1 MLKDIG
7 RLIKNSLK
15 IIIPS
20 SFIAIY
26 KRIRRMMF
34 YTTYDSSAY
43 WRKRASEPDQAAVM
57 WKNQEYNDLYRI
69 LQKKIIEPYVSSLTS
84 GSKVLDIGCGIGV
97 VSEMI
102 LAINPNVI
110 IDAVD
115 FQEMIQV
122 ASAKISKNNINF
134 ISSSAEAYKIQDE
147 TYDMIISSGCYSAI
161 RNIKALEQSLM
172 NGCQMLKKGA
182 IMLLIDPFHK
192 WNYLARAKYSSKQV
206 ADYVGRYG
214 LKLQRKSGVLFWPF
228 REWLAKSDISGP
240 KLKFRFRLGEKILN
254 HLGQHMWADYKVLI
268 FKKVDSR

>member
-1 MLKDIG
+1 M
-7 RLIKNSLK
+7 IKNSLK

-20 SFIAIY
+20 AFIAIY

-34 YTTYDSSAY
+34 YTNYDSSAY
-43 WRKRASEPDQAAVM
+43 WRKRASKPDQAAVM
-57 WKNQEYNDLYRI
+57 WKNQAYNELYRN

-84 GSKVLDIGCGIGV
+84 GSKALDIGCGIGV

-102 LAINPNVI
+102 LSINPNII

-122 ASAKISKNNINF
+122 AGARISKNNINF

-147 TYDMIISSGCYSAI
+147 TYDLIISSGCYSAI
-161 RNIKALEQSLM
+161 RNIKTLEKSLM

-192 WNYLARAKYSSKQV
+192 WNYLARAKYGSKQV
-206 ADYVGRYG
+206 IDYVGRFG
-214 LKLQRKSGVLFWPF
+214 LKLQSKSGVLFWPF

-240 KLKFRFRLGEKILN
+240 KLEFRFRLGERLLN

-268 FKKVDSR
+268 FKKVDPS